1 MIVKLLPNK
10 IINCPNKRIKERF
23 FKRYP
28 LGAQTSLDF
37 LKGRFSKLSYKTVAK
52 SYYSLPL
59 NKSGENSQNRLKG
72 NHSIIE
78 KIETIKN
85 EWNIIPFH
93 EIEVIG
99 DKVKILDY
107 YFDLE
112 VFAKQYSRLIDCLY
126 YFDYSYCETYEEDE
140 RANSSEGE
148 YLYTSLLD
156 VCPIDTY

>member
-23 FKRYP
+23 IKRYP

-78 KIETIKN
+78 KSKQSKMN
-85 EWNIIPFH
+85 
-93 EIEVIG
+93 G
-99 DKVKILDY
+99 ILSN
-107 YFDLE
+107 FMKL
-112 VFAKQYSRLIDCLY
+112 S
-126 YFDYSYCETYEEDE
+126 
-140 RANSSEGE
+140 
-148 YLYTSLLD
+148 
-156 VCPIDTY
+156 